1 MTNESS
7 TDLQDLKVGIVKME
21 TRITNMENK
30 METRITNME
39 NKMDD
44 RITNMENK
52 ITNIDTGLR
61 DDLTFIKKLLIKIEK
76 KQLNGTLFVHC
87 Q

>member
-7 TDLQDLKVGIVKME
+7 TDLQDLKEGIV
-21 TRITNMENK
+21 K